1 MSVVDKAD
9 HWIQHN
15 QFVLVSEDLLFLE
28 PYLRQ
33 DVLGVASPEQLEQI
47 SSSSVL
53 AIDHRFLNK
62 FLTYKKNPPQTDHL
76 ILVYT
81 DANEKIKPSDYKNW
95 NFKSFVH
102 LNDFKMESFLSAD
115 KMVQEQKQKKAFLE
129 LSDQLNVEYEKIKT
143 DLEKKIQF
151 KKKHLIES
159 RQKILDSN
167 NRTEAMRKILFSL
180 FQEFDLS
187 RIETTLNEL
196 LPSSSKAVW
205 VKIIP
210 KSKTDDFEKELTLHL
225 NTTFKSHSL
234 PNHEIFFIKADQ
246 KIYKKEDLDLF
257 AKIKD
262 AIEINYYRE
271 SDYKNLSLTQKI
283 VSEAFEKF
291 NHPLVIINSDYTVM
305 EKNSAAD
312 KENSSLPQ
320 GSSQCYELLFGRTS
334 PCSGC
339 QLGQRFGVE
348 KSGRVF
354 DVFSNKMI
362 SSQQDPLW
370 VNLYL
375 DKTEEYYFETR
386 IRENAKMKELGI
398 ISSSIAHELNNPIGG
413 LNSYLQLMAMDLP
426 KDHAYQENI
435 RLMNETSLRIKKIIE
450 DLLIFSRKPK
460 FDDQSNIVIAEALK
474 ESLSQHEIQFKTNQI
489 RVVNHTERATNQVK
503 LSSSA
508 FRDSLHFIFNFFI
521 EKIAHI
527 RKSKS
532 SFTGLIEVKFTQD
545 QVNYSLEIQ
554 SNCGPVNETEK
565 AKDISLLALNKI
577 ISDQNLNM
585 KITEPRENWI
595 SFSVVIPKS

>member
-1 MSVVDKAD
+1 MSVVEK
-9 HWIQHN
+9 WLQHN
-15 QFVLVSEDLLFLE
+15 QFVLVSEDLIFLE

-33 DVLGVASPEQLEQI
+33 DVLGVASPEQLDQV
-47 SSSSVL
+47 SSSSVM
-53 AIDHRFLNK
+53 AIDHRFLTR
-62 FLTYKKNPPQTDHL
+62 FSSYKKNPPPTDHL
-76 ILVYT
+76 ILIYT
-81 DANEKIKPSDYKNW
+81 DKAEKIKPLDYKNW
-95 NFKSFVH
+95 NFKSFTH
-102 LNDFKMESFLSAD
+102 INEFNMETFLAAD
-115 KMVQEQKQKKAFLE
+115 KQVQEDKQKKAFLE
-129 LSDQLNVEYEKIKT
+129 LSDQLNIEYEKIKT
-143 DLEKKIQF
+143 DLERKIQF
-151 KKKHLIES
+151 KKKHLMES

-205 VKIIP
+205 IKIIP
-210 KSKTDDFEKELTLHL
+210 KTQTRDFEKELGLHL
-225 NTTFKSHSL
+225 NTTFKSHPL
-234 PNHEIFFIKADQ
+234 PDHEIFFIKADQ
-246 KIYKKEDLDLF
+246 KIFKKEDLDLF

-283 VSEAFEKF
+283 VAEAFEKF
-291 NHPLVIINSDYTVM
+291 NHPLLIINSDYTII

-312 KENSSLPQ
+312 KENSYP
-320 GSSQCYELLFGRTS
+320 GKPSSKCFELLFGRSS
-334 PCSGC
+334 PCVGC
-339 QLGQRFGVE
+339 SLGKRFGVE

-354 DVFSNKMI
+354 DVFSNKMT

-375 DKTEEYYFETR
+375 DKTEEHYFETR

-460 FDDQSNIVIAEALK
+460 FDDQSNIVIAEAIK
-474 ESLSQHEIQFKTNQI
+474 ESLSQHEIQFKTNNI
-489 RVVNHTERATNQVK
+489 RVVNHSELATNQVK

-521 EKIAHI
+521 EKIAQV

-585 KITEPRENWI
+585 KISEPNENWI
-595 SFSVVIPKS
+595 SFNVVIPKS